1 MEILIKAFSKA
12 IFISA
17 LLLEAGQVF
26 AKKNRHITKSSFFH
40 NLRKYE

>member
-26 AKKNRHITKSSFFH
+26 EKKIGTSRNHHFFI
-40 NLRKYE
+40 N